1 MKEFNK
7 MIKKIGEEL
16 GIKTTILSDDWTIV
30 LEKNGK
36 TRYITGYQFDLNHHA
51 IGNIMDDKGLFWD
64 LLRYKDIPVIEQY
77 VIFHNYDKN
86 TVLSYF
92 KNHNNE
98 IIVKGNISNA
108 GKEVFKIN
116 DEKKLFETID
126 KLLLKQFSLSLC
138 PYYHIINEYRVIIL
152 DNVVRNIFGKEKP
165 KIIGD
170 GNKTVIELAREYNP
184 YYLEHE
190 EKIINPFYIPKD
202 KEVVELNF
210 KFNLSEGAKSFTDIP
225 LDLKE
230 KIISLALQVTKELDI
245 SFASVDIVYTE
256 DNELL
261 VLEANS
267 GVTMNKFITQNE
279 NGYSLAYSIYLDAV
293 KLMFK

>member
-1 MKEFNK
+1 MKAFNE

-16 GIKTTILSDDWTIV
+16 GIKTTILSDNWTIV
-30 LEKNGK
+30 LEKDGK

-64 LLRYKDIPVIEQY
+64 LLRYKNIPIIEQY
-77 VIFHNYDKN
+77 VIFHNYDKDK
-86 TVLSYF
+86 VLDYF
-92 KNHNNE
+92 KKHNNE

-116 DEKKLFETID
+116 DEKTLFDTID
-126 KLLLKQFSLSLC
+126 KLLLKQFSISLC

-165 KIIGD
+165 KVIGD
-170 GNKTVIELAREYNP
+170 GKKNILELAREYNP
-184 YYLEHE
+184 YYIEHE
-190 EKIINPFYIPKD
+190 DKIVNPYYILKD
-202 KEVVELNF
+202 KEMAELSF
-210 KFNLSEGAKSFTDIP
+210 KFNLSEGAKSFTDISN
-225 LDLKE
+225 DLKE
-230 KIISLALQVTKELDI
+230 KIISLALRVTKELDI
-245 SFASVDIVYTE
+245 TFASVDIIYTE
-256 DNELL
+256 DHELL

-267 GVTMNKFITQNE
+267 GVTMNKFILQNKD
-279 NGYSLAYSIYLDAV
+279 GYDLAYSIYLDAV